1 MALAD
6 PLAVIIVVAHSSE
19 VLELWSQM
27 TITILNAFDRD
38 HCILSLDLYG
48 L

>member
-6 PLAVIIVVAHSSE
+6 PLAVIIVRTHASE

-27 TITILNAFDRD
+27 AISILNAFDRD